1 MEEKSRIIVM
11 EKVYI
16 NRVNIL
22 TPFGNSI
29 KINWN
34 QLVKGNSAVS
44 KIDSFG
50 HLKNF
55 YAGKISDEMFLN
67 LKNYVK
73 DNQYYTR
80 LEIIGI
86 LALQSIID
94 KSKINSKTGF
104 ILSTTKGNI
113 DQLSDSLEK
122 VSIPNFAKKIADYYG
137 FKTEPIIISNACV
150 SGILAVNVA
159 KRFIEIDEFD
169 DVYVLA
175 LDELTNFVL
184 TGFNSF
190 QAMDFELCKPFDKDR
205 IGVNLGE
212 AAACVYLSK
221 NQEKNSFEILGEA
234 SINDANHISGPSRTG
249 EGLVLSIESAM
260 KEANISSNEIDYI
273 SAHGTA
279 TLYNDEMEAIA
290 FNRLQMESIPTN
302 SLKAFYGHTLGASGL
317 LELIISMKQAQENL
331 ILKSHNFDELG
342 VSVPLNILNENLQKE
357 VNIILKTSSGF
368 GGSNAVIILKKVQN
382 D

>member
-1 MEEKSRIIVM
+1 M

-16 NRVNIL
+16 NRANIL

-29 KINWN
+29 QANWN
-34 QLVKGNSAVS
+34 ELVKGNSAVY

-55 YAGKISDEMFLN
+55 YAGKIDDEIFLN
-67 LKNYVK
+67 LKGQVE
-73 DNQYYTR
+73 DNQIYTR
-80 LEIIGI
+80 LELFGI

-94 KSKINSKTGF
+94 KSKISKRTAF
-104 ILSTTKGNI
+104 VISTTKGNI

-122 VSIPNFAKKIADYYG
+122 ASITNFAKKIANYFR

-150 SGILAVNVA
+150 SGVLAVNIA
-159 KRFIEIDEFD
+159 KRFIEMDEFD
-169 DVYVLA
+169 DAYVLA

-190 QAMDFELCKPFDKDR
+190 QAMDFELCKLFDKDR
-205 IGVNLGE
+205 KGVNLGE

-221 NQEKNSFEILGEA
+221 NQEKNSFQILGEA

-260 KEANISSNEIDYI
+260 KEANIYSNEIDYI

-317 LELIISMKQAQENL
+317 LELIISMKQAEKNL
-331 ILKSHNFDELG
+331 LLKSHNFDELG
-342 VSVPLNILNENLQKE
+342 VSVPLNILKENLQKE

-368 GGSNAVIILKKVQN
+368 GGSNAVIILKKVQY

>member
-1 MEEKSRIIVM
+1 MEEKSRVVVM

-16 NRVNIL
+16 NRANIF

-29 KINWN
+29 QTNWN
-34 QLVKGNSAVS
+34 ELLKGNSAVS

-55 YAGKISDEMFLN
+55 YAGKIEDEIFLN
-67 LKNYVK
+67 LINELKY
-73 DNQYYTR
+73 NQHYTR

-86 LALQSIID
+86 SALQSIIE

-122 VSIPNFAKKIADYYG
+122 ASIPNFAKKIADYFG

-150 SGILAVNVA
+150 SGVLAVNVA
-159 KRFIEIDEFD
+159 KRFIEMDEFD
-169 DVYVLA
+169 DAYVLA
-175 LDELTNFVL
+175 LDELTDFVL

-190 QAMDFELCKPFDKDR
+190 QAMGFELCKPFDKDR
-205 IGVNLGE
+205 KGVNLGE

-221 NQEKNSFEILGEA
+221 SQEENSFQILGES

-249 EGLVLSIESAM
+249 EGLVLSIEVAM

-290 FNRLQMESIPTN
+290 FNRLQMDKTPTN

-317 LELIISMKQAQENL
+317 LELIIAMKQAEENL
-331 ILKSHNFDELG
+331 VLKSHNFSEIG
-342 VSVPLNILNENLQKE
+342 TSVPLNILNENLQKE

>member
-1 MEEKSRIIVM
+1 MEEKSRIVVM

-16 NRVNIL
+16 NRANIL

-29 KINWN
+29 QANWN
-34 QLVKGNSAVS
+34 ELVKGNSAVS

-55 YAGKISDEMFLN
+55 YAGKISDEIFLN
-67 LKNYVK
+67 LKNHVK
-73 DNQYYTR
+73 DNQIYTR
-80 LEIIGI
+80 LELFGI

-94 KSKINSKTGF
+94 KSKISQRTAF
-104 ILSTTKGNI
+104 IISTTKGNI
-113 DQLSDSLEK
+113 DQLTDSLEK
-122 VSIPNFAKKIADYYG
+122 ASIPNFAKKIANYFG
-137 FKTEPIIISNACV
+137 FKTESIIVSNACV
-150 SGILAVNVA
+150 SGVLAVNIA
-159 KRFIEIDEFD
+159 KRFIEMDKFD
-169 DVYVLA
+169 DAYVLA

-205 IGVNLGE
+205 KGVNLGE

-249 EGLVLSIESAM
+249 EGLVLSIESLM

-302 SLKAFYGHTLGASGL
+302 SFKAFYGHTLGASGL
-317 LELIISMKQAQENL
+317 LEMIISMKQAQENL
-331 ILKSHNFDELG
+331 ILESHNFNELG
-342 VSVPLNILNENLQKE
+342 VSVPLNVLKENLQKE

>member
-1 MEEKSRIIVM
+1 MEEKSRIVVM

-16 NRVNIL
+16 NRANIL

-29 KINWN
+29 QANWN
-34 QLVKGNSAVS
+34 ELVKGNSAVS
-44 KIDSFG
+44 EIDSFG

-55 YAGKISDEMFLN
+55 YAGKIDDEIFLN
-67 LKNYVK
+67 LKEQVE
-73 DNQYYTR
+73 DNQIYTR
-80 LEIIGI
+80 LELFGI

-94 KSKINSKTGF
+94 KSKISQRTAF
-104 ILSTTKGNI
+104 VISTTKGNI
-113 DQLSDSLEK
+113 DQLFDSLEK
-122 VSIPNFAKKIADYYG
+122 ASIPNFAKKIANYFG
-137 FKTEPIIISNACV
+137 FKTEPIIVSNACV
-150 SGILAVNVA
+150 SGVLAVNIA
-159 KRFIEIDEFD
+159 KRFIEMDEFD
-169 DVYVLA
+169 DAYVLA

-205 IGVNLGE
+205 VGVNLGE
-212 AAACVYLSK
+212 AAVCVYLSK
-221 NQEKNSFEILGEA
+221 NQEKNSFQILGEA

-260 KEANISSNEIDYI
+260 KEANILSNEIDYI
-273 SAHGTA
+273 SAHGT
-279 TLYNDEMEAIA
+279 
-290 FNRLQMESIPTN
+290 IPTN
-302 SLKAFYGHTLGASGL
+302 SFKAFYGHTLGASGL
-317 LELIISMKQAQENL
+317 LELIISMKQSQENL
-331 ILKSHNFDELG
+331 ILKSHNFNELG
-342 VSVPLNILNENLQKE
+342 VSVPLNVLKENLQKE

>member
-1 MEEKSRIIVM
+1 M

-16 NRVNIL
+16 NRANIL

-29 KINWN
+29 QANWN
-34 QLVKGNSAVS
+34 ELVKGNSAVS

-55 YAGKISDEMFLN
+55 YAGKIDDEIFLN
-67 LKNYVK
+67 LKDQVE
-73 DNQYYTR
+73 DNQIYTR
-80 LEIIGI
+80 LELFGI

-94 KSKINSKTGF
+94 KSKISQRTAF
-104 ILSTTKGNI
+104 IISTTKGNI

-150 SGILAVNVA
+150 SGVLVVNVA

-175 LDELTNFVL
+175 LDELTDFVL

-221 NQEKNSFEILGEA
+221 NQEKNSFQILGEA

-331 ILKSHNFDELG
+331 ILKSHNFNELG
-342 VSVPLNILNENLQKE
+342 VSVPLNILKENLQKE